1 MSDKAV
7 EIAALLTPTIESL
20 GVELL
25 GVEYLSSPGSA
36 TLRLYIDV
44 PASRAQGP
52 DGEPLS
58 VTIEECEAVSREV
71 SAQLD
76 VEDPISSHYTLE
88 VSSPGLDRPMFT
100 LGHYQRFVGETAK
113 VTLRLPQD
121 GRRRLQGVI
130 ERVEGATII
139 FLVDGAQFPVAFENI
154 DKARLVPDW
163 AALGLAPTKPGKG
176 TKPGHGK
183 KDAAR
188 NESRAGSPAK
198 ADKNQ
203 PETPTIKPAA
213 DKPHP
218 AE

>member
-7 EIAALLTPTIESL
+7 QIAALLTPTIESL

-25 GVEYLSSPGSA
+25 GVEYLPSPGSA

-44 PASRAQGP
+44 PAARATGP
-52 DGEPLS
+52 EGEPLS

-76 VEDPISSHYTLE
+76 VEDPISSNYTLE
-88 VSSPGLDRPMFT
+88 VSSPGLDRPLFN
-100 LGHYQRFVGETAK
+100 LAQFERFVGESAK

-130 ERVEGATII
+130 ERVEGGMIT
-139 FLVDGAQFPVAFENI
+139 FLVDGAEFAVKFENI

-176 TKPGHGK
+176 GAKPAAKPG
-183 KDAAR
+183 
-188 NESRAGSPAK
+188 
-198 ADKNQ
+198 KNQ
-203 PETPTIKPAA
+203 TKNPTTKPAA
-213 DKPHP
+213 DKPTP